1 MDSNVFSN
9 PLFYLFIFV
18 GLAIGAVGGWFLTY
32 KLVPNN
38 AKKKAENIIKDAEV
52 KGSQIIKTAQIDGRS
67 AALELK
73 VAAEKEAKERK
84 DEVLEIEK
92 KLVNRE
98 QQIDVREMTLSQK
111 EEQLKEKNQQLDNK
125 NSELDKKQEV
135 LQEKIDSIIVEL
147 QNVAK
152 IKAEGLQFS
161 GVYGIPR
168 GGLIPATLLSYK
180 LGIPLLMGPAKN
192 CLIVDDI
199 ADSGKTLMHF
209 TMNDTQFN
217 KYFIATIYYAKRSLV
232 KPDFYTKE
240 KDGKWIEFPWEKNE
254 IR

>member
-9 PLFYLFIFV
+9 PLFYLFIIV
-18 GLAIGAVGGWFLTY
+18 GLAVGAVVGWFLTY

-111 EEQLKEKNQQLDNK
+111 EEQLKERNQQLDNK

-152 IKAEGLQFS
+152 MSIED
-161 GVYGIPR
+161 
-168 GGLIPATLLSYK
+168 
-180 LGIPLLMGPAKN
+180 AKKE
-192 CLIVDDI
+192 LFRRVEEKIDHEL
-199 ADSGKTLMHF
+199 AA
-209 TMNDTQFN
+209 
-217 KYFIATIYYAKRSLV
+217 FI
-232 KPDFYTKE
+232 KE
-240 KDGKWIEFPWEKNE
+240 KTE
-254 IR
+254 